1 MQRVSIRAMNY
12 GNRNHC
18 ILTPPTGNMYFR
30 NEYEFCGCRCHH
42 NRFQNLRRNSSNG
55 TIASK
60 KVPDILEGVDVI
72 TAQSRRNVI
81 ARGMKRFE
89 DKGECP
95 PQPDIYRLSPRVV
108 TILGHNPTTF
118 TLNGTNCYLIG
129 TGSSRI
135 LVDPGES
142 GYGTNIFL
150 SSLRKCI
157 KDEKVTNIC
166 LIIVTHMH
174 SDHYGNIHHIQEEY
188 VSSRIVIHQ
197 NFLYMY

>member
-1 MQRVSIRAMNY
+1 MQRFFINTMNY
-12 GNRNHC
+12 GNHR
-18 ILTPPTGNMYFR
+18 ISTLPTGNTYFS

-42 NRFQNLRRNSSNG
+42 GRYQNLRRNSSNG

-60 KVPDILEGVDVI
+60 KIPGIQEGVDVI

-89 DKGECP
+89 DKGKCP

-150 SSLRKCI
+150 ASLRKCL
-157 KDEKVTNIC
+157 KEEKVANIG

-188 VSSRIVIHQ
+188 VSSSNITR
-197 NFLYMY
+197 